1 MELSECV
8 PVADYLSFE
17 EVHGGEFVPYDR
29 ALDTNFA
36 DIENV
41 VLWTY
46 PGSGKIA
53 WAKADARWFREN
65 VMPAEAFSQCWED
78 GEGRLWGFV
87 NYCYGWR
94 NTWVCLSDPDN
105 TDLAADPEVLP
116 EKTVYYPAADPV
128 PAPSSGVSGLA
139 AVLVVLVVAGTAV
152 LIPVVC
158 RGGRR
163 PGE

>member
-1 MELSECV
+1 MVTRRRMVS
-8 PVADYLSFE
+8 PFFMWM
-17 EVHGGEFVPYDR
+17 VHTCSCLLY
-29 ALDTNFA
+29 T
-36 DIENV
+36 
-41 VLWTY
+41 
-46 PGSGKIA
+46 S
-53 WAKADARWFREN
+53 
-65 VMPAEAFSQCWED
+65 
-78 GEGRLWGFV
+78 GRLWGFV